1 MIRLQKKREQLLERL
16 YEDSISSSDEDQENQ
31 LPSKRRKLF
40 DCNHLPIREAG
51 IDYDNQI
58 EMLSSANLA
67 LYDEIKTIDS
77 QNKFMLEELQSN
89 SMAFFQRSQA
99 LLSGGDIQLPSS
111 PQFAQTNY
119 AKENMTNLKR
129 GFMLPLITREREN
142 NLALTK
148 LTLNE
153 NIQRSKE
160 EQSKQAQSLKERI
173 RQIEGKND
181 YLKAQIQEML
191 D

>member
-1 MIRLQKKREQLLERL
+1 
-16 YEDSISSSDEDQENQ
+16 
-31 LPSKRRKLF
+31 
-40 DCNHLPIREAG
+40 
-51 IDYDNQI
+51 
-58 EMLSSANLA
+58 
-67 LYDEIKTIDS
+67 
-77 QNKFMLEELQSN
+77 MLEELQSN